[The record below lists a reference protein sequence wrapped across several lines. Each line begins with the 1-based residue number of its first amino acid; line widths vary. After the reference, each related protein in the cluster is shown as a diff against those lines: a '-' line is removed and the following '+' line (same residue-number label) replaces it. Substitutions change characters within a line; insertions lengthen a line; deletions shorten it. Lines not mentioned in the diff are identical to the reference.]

1 MLKMMLRSII
11 LSLVVLNSFPILGQ
25 QVIFKSESKNSSGS
39 DVNVNSTAD
48 SNQKKH
54 LKPFEPKQFESLN
67 KSIIERDHEVVMV
80 GKVAPEGL
88 NIYEIALF
96 GDYQKTMAQLE
107 EDRIFIEDADRN
119 FENREKASYFFSDMG
134 WQYLSEGS
142 KEMATFR
149 YNLAHLLN
157 PHNVDVFWG
166 LGVIAYQKEEF
177 EEAIKL
183 MSMGLEAGG
192 TTNVTLLVDLAT
204 VHIKCFSD
212 NHHNADLP
220 KAYDLL
226 QMAIKLKPDF
236 GNAYFQL
243 SLANLVNGKLNEAW
257 LNFHKGYE
265 INPLNADLELLSKL
279 LKAEPDPMGVF
290 K

>member
-1 MLKMMLRSII
+1 MMLRSII

-177 EEAIKL
+177 EDIAYFEPFYLKEFRA
-183 MSMGLEAGG
+183 
-192 TTNVTLLVDLAT
+192 TT
-204 VHIKCFSD
+204 
-212 NHHNADLP
+212 P
-220 KAYDLL
+220 KALL
-226 QMAIKLKPDF
+226 
-236 GNAYFQL
+236 
-243 SLANLVNGKLNEAW
+243 
-257 LNFHKGYE
+257 
-265 INPLNADLELLSKL
+265 
-279 LKAEPDPMGVF
+279 
-290 K
+290 